1 VIEVRGLT
9 KKYGAVHAVS
19 DLSFSVDGG
28 KVTGFLGPNGAG
40 KSTTMR
46 MMLAL
51 DRPNAGTCTFDGKPY
66 RALKNPARVV
76 GVSLDSNQFHKGR
89 SARNHLKWV
98 AAMNGIDNKRI
109 DVVLD
114 MVGIA
119 DAAKRRVGGFS
130 LGMKQRLGLAAAL
143 LGDPQVIICDEPA
156 NGLDP
161 AGISWLRE
169 MFRYL
174 AGEGRTVFVSS
185 HQLAEMAQTA
195 DELVVIRKGGILVT
209 QCSLDDFIATGTRET
224 VKVRSPQAAQLAPEL
239 TREGAI
245 VGDVGGDSFT
255 ATGMA
260 PDRIG
265 DIAAE
270 KGFALHLLAPETNS
284 LEAVFLE
291 ATGEAEAVAAET
303 ERTKGM
309 LQ

>member
-1 VIEVRGLT
+1 
-9 KKYGAVHAVS
+9 
-19 DLSFSVDGG
+19 
-28 KVTGFLGPNGAG
+28 
-40 KSTTMR
+40 
-46 MMLAL
+46 
-51 DRPNAGTCTFDGKPY
+51 
-66 RALKNPARVV
+66 
-76 GVSLDSNQFHKGR
+76 
-89 SARNHLKWV
+89 
-98 AAMNGIDNKRI
+98 MNGIDAKRI

-169 MFRYL
+169 LFRYL

-195 DELVVIRKGGILVT
+195 DELVVIRKGGMLVT
-209 QCSLDDFIATGTRET
+209 QCTLDEFISSGTRET
-224 VKVRSPQAAQLAPEL
+224 VKVRSPQAPQLASVL
-239 TREGAI
+239 TSEGAL
-245 VGDVGGDSFT
+245 VGEVGGDSFT
-255 ATGMA
+255 ATGM
-260 PDRIG
+260 PSDRIG
-265 DIAAE
+265 DIASAN
-270 KGFALHLLAPETNS
+270 GFALHLLAPETSS

-291 ATGEAEAVAAET
+291 ATGEAHDVAAET

-309 LQ
+309 FA